1 MSQVVSPA
9 SARPWRTALLA
20 GMASYLDAGAIVTT
34 STALVLYA
42 PTLGL
47 NEWDFGALSAL
58 LTLCFATGALFGG
71 RLGDRFGRRRV
82 FTSTLLLFA
91 AGIAVLAF
99 AVSAPMLYIGV
110 VVVGLA
116 IGADLPV
123 SLALAAEEAPEGGKG
138 KMVALSGVLW
148 MVGIGVVVVLSIVVG
163 AYGELGARLLY
174 AQLLIVSVVVLIL
187 RSRMKESTEWTIARA
202 KAVEAPPSERV
213 DLGSLRRLL
222 APPLLAPLLATGLFY
237 AVWNLGANTIGQFS
251 TYLYVN
257 VAGSDVPTASA
268 IGLLGIPIGLLSG
281 LAFMRVVD
289 RPSRRIWFIAGVACS
304 TTGFAVP
311 LVLGVS
317 VPTLAT
323 MGIIGGIGIGLAGET
338 IYKVWTQEL
347 FPTLMRSTAQGT
359 TIAITRYVAAAFA
372 LFTPIIATT
381 NVTALFGILIAS
393 SVVSG
398 LIGIF
403 WIPRLPKAEAPEQEN
418 GTAEGERLVPA
429 AIDQE
434 NNA

>member
-1 MSQVVSPA
+1 MSHPVSKPGI
-9 SARPWRTALLA
+9 RPWRTAFLA

-42 PTLGL
+42 PALGL

-71 RLGDRFGRRRV
+71 RLGDKFGRRRV

-91 AGIAVLAF
+91 AGIAVLTF
-99 AVSAPMLYIGV
+99 AVSAPMLYVGV
-110 VVVGLA
+110 VIVGFA

-123 SLALAAEEAPEGGKG
+123 SLALAAEEAPEGAKG
-138 KMVALSGVLW
+138 RMVALSGVLW
-148 MVGIGVVVVLSIVVG
+148 MVGIGVVVVLSIIVG

-174 AQLLIVSVVVLIL
+174 AQLLVVSLVVLVL
-187 RSRMKESTEWTIARA
+187 RSRMKESTEWTTARSAAIA
-202 KAVEAPPSERV
+202 APASERV
-213 DLGSLRRLL
+213 DLSTLRRLL
-222 APPLLAPLLATGLFY
+222 ARPLFAPLLATGLFY
-237 AVWNLGANTIGQFS
+237 SVWNLGANTIGQFS

-268 IGLLGIPIGLLSG
+268 IGLLGIPIGLVSG
-281 LAFMRVVD
+281 LVFMRIVD
-289 RPSRRIWFIAGVACS
+289 RPSRQIWFAAGVAFS
-304 TTGFAVP
+304 SIGFAVP

-323 MGIIGGIGIGLAGET
+323 MGIVGGFGIGLAGET

-347 FPTLMRSTAQGT
+347 FPTLVRSTAQGA
-359 TIAITRYVAAAFA
+359 TIAFTRYVAAAFA

-403 WIPRLPKAEAPEQEN
+403 WIPRLPKAKTPET
-418 GTAEGERLVPA
+418 GTGASRAEGLVPA

>member
-1 MSQVVSPA
+1 
-9 SARPWRTALLA
+9 
-20 GMASYLDAGAIVTT
+20 MASYLDAGAIVTT

-91 AGIAVLAF
+91 VGIAVLTF

-110 VVVGLA
+110 IIVGLA

-123 SLALAAEEAPEGGKG
+123 SLALAAEEAPEGAKG

-148 MVGIGVVVVLSIVVG
+148 MVGIGVVVVLSIIVG

-174 AQLLIVSVVVLIL
+174 AQLLVVSLVVLVL
-187 RSRMKESTEWTIARA
+187 RSRMKESTEWTAARA
-202 KAVEAPPSERV
+202 TAVVARASERV
-213 DLGSLRRLL
+213 DFSSLRRLVT
-222 APPLLAPLLATGLFY
+222 PPLLGPLLATGLFY
-237 AVWNLGANTIGQFS
+237 AVWNLGANTVGQFS

-268 IGLLGIPIGLLSG
+268 IGLLGIPIGIISG

-289 RPSRRIWFIAGVACS
+289 KPSRQAWFMTGVAFS

-311 LVLGVS
+311 LIWGVS

-347 FPTLMRSTAQGT
+347 FPTLVRSTAQGA
-359 TIAITRYVAAAFA
+359 TIAFTRYIAAAFA

-393 SVVSG
+393 SVLSG

-403 WIPRLPKAEAPEQEN
+403 WIPRLPKAKAPENESNNTQQ
-418 GTAEGERLVPA
+418 TEGLFPS